1 MKCWTIIA
9 ILAATTA
16 ARAQLEAGD
25 LLVACGNDVF
35 DSGIH
40 RISPDGTYRGVFA
53 SDVVNLHRPGGM
65 AVGPAG
71 QVFVASIGTGMLLSF
86 NTNGSPAGL
95 HGPTGDGSL
104 VAPNDLIS
112 KSDGVLIADAD
123 GGAIQAF
130 DYSFWNFVLAG
141 HYSSGAGHMIRV
153 GNVAY
158 VSDPPGGV
166 VWSFDVATGATS
178 LVVKGQGLICPTGL
192 AVDSTGRLYIAD
204 SYQDKLYR
212 FAGGTLTEIA
222 TGPPLDGPRALLFN
236 PDGELLVANQH
247 QWNVLR
253 YDTTG
258 LFLGVLVAGIPEP
271 THLMYY
277 SGRTFANGYAT
288 LTDCQDIRSHR
299 LFVELRRTDDGTLAE
314 FHGPLT
320 LGVGGYFSFGT
331 SLVGTYDVY
340 AWSPSF
346 LRRYIGR
353 LHTAA
358 MIGLGPVLVNGDING
373 DNEVEIGDYAL
384 LAIAFGTRPEDVAW
398 DERCDLNCDL
408 VIDIGDF
415 AILSA
420 NFGQIGD

>member
-1 MKCWTIIA
+1 MRRWTLLA
-9 ILAATTA
+9 VLAATA
-16 ARAQLEAGD
+16 SAHAQLEAGD
-25 LLVACGNDVF
+25 LLVSCGNNVF

-40 RISPDGTYRGVFA
+40 RISSDGTYRGVFA
-53 SDVVNLHRPGGM
+53 FDVVNLHRPGGM

-71 QVFVASIGTGMLLSF
+71 QVFVASVGTAMLLSF
-86 NTNGSPAGL
+86 NRNGSLAGL

-153 GNVAY
+153 GNLAY

-178 LVVKGQGLICPTGL
+178 LVVVGQGLICPTGL
-192 AVDSTGRLYIAD
+192 AVDSAGRLYIAD
-204 SYQDKLYR
+204 SYQDKIYR

-222 TGPPLDGPRALLFN
+222 TGPPLDGPRALIFN

-247 QWNVLR
+247 QWSVLR

-258 LFLGVLVAGIPEP
+258 AYLGVLAAGIPEP

-277 SGRTFANGYAT
+277 SERTLANGYAT

-299 LFVELRRTDDGTLAE
+299 LFIELRRTDDGTLAE
-314 FHGPLT
+314 SHGPLT
-320 LGVGGYFSFGT
+320 LGLSGYFSFGT
-331 SLVGTYDVY
+331 GLVGTYDVY
-340 AWSPSF
+340 AWSPNF
-346 LRRYIGR
+346 LRRLVGR
-353 LHTAA
+353 LHTSA
-358 MIGLGPVLVNGDING
+358 MIGLAPVLVNGDCNG
-373 DNEVEIGDYAL
+373 DNEIEIGDFAL
-384 LAIAFGTRPEDVAW
+384 LAAAFGTGPDDDNW

-408 VIDIGDF
+408 VVDIGDF
-415 AILSA
+415 AILSV